1 MDGKNGQK
9 DKLGWLDE
17 KHPENSAL
25 LGKLIPTS
33 LVTYNLGI
41 YLQPSA
47 LGISLHSAL
56 LPLAFPLQSAV
67 CSPL

>member
-41 YLQPSA
+41 YL
-47 LGISLHSAL
+47 
-56 LPLAFPLQSAV
+56 
-67 CSPL
+67 